1 MLFFATQNGD
11 SMFKKSREI
20 KHFLFSQYLADGL
33 RITLEIILPAII
45 CARFGRLDLGITI
58 SLGALCVS
66 ISDAPGPVKHKRNGM
81 LYCNIFIF
89 VMALLTGFFNNNI
102 LLLGLLIIFS
112 AFFFTM
118 FSVYGNR
125 AASIGTAALLVMIL
139 RMTNVAETTNTFI
152 DSILILAG
160 GTWYMILALL
170 FYRLTPYRPA
180 QRSLGECIHETAK
193 YLRIKAELY
202 DINKNP
208 DDQYKK
214 LVAQQIVVNDQQEQ
228 VRELLFK
235 NRELLKESIHSGRL
249 LVLTFVDLIDLYEYI
264 IATWYDYNSMR
275 EKSASPKILAEIS
288 ASIKKIADE
297 LDNIGFAIQSNSGYK
312 KKYDIIPTLT
322 ELKSKIDEEILKNK
336 NALVFKKVLVNLR
349 HIGLRVEGL
358 SNYFGGDFSNRE
370 LKSNNY
376 YSKFVS
382 HQKIDGT
389 IFKNSLTLKSS
400 VFRHSLR
407 MMITCAAGYTIARLL
422 PHGQHSYWL
431 LLTIIVI
438 LKPGFSLTKQRNFER
453 FTGTIAGGLLGLLL
467 LAFVH
472 DRTVLFIVIIF
483 FMIGTYTFQ
492 RLNYIVMVIFMTP
505 YILTLFNLL
514 GMPFVSVAEERLL
527 DTAIGSAL
535 SFMAS
540 YFLFPH
546 WESNQLKNYMMSVL
560 EANISYLKKLTE
572 IITGKQNSALEYKL
586 VRKDVFLSTA
596 NLSAAFNRMLS
607 EPKNKQRNSREIYQF
622 VVLNNVLS
630 SNIAGLIPIVIQNEN
645 FPQQKESLQSIKR
658 SIHNLETSLLQMQ
671 QTDISALPQSN
682 ADETFPKLK
691 QLEGQVPGQLDFIYN
706 LSSKINKTTT
716 LILK

>member
-1 MLFFATQNGD
+1 
-11 SMFKKSREI
+11 MFKKSREI
-20 KHFLFSQYLADGL
+20 KHFLFSQYLADGV
-33 RITLEIILPAII
+33 RITLEIILPAVI
-45 CARFGRLDLGITI
+45 CSQFGRLDLGITI

-89 VMALLTGFFNNNI
+89 LMALLTGFFNNSI

-112 AFFFTM
+112 SFFFTM

-139 RMTNVAETTNTFI
+139 RMTHTADIVNTFT
-152 DSILILAG
+152 DSVLILAG
-160 GTWYMILALL
+160 GTWYMFLALL

-193 YLRIKAELY
+193 YLRIKADLY
-202 DINKNP
+202 DIQKDP

-214 LVAQQIVVNDQQEQ
+214 LVAQQVVVNDQQEQ
-228 VRELLFK
+228 VRELLYK
-235 NRELLKESIHSGRL
+235 NRELLKESIYSGRL

-264 IATWYDYNSMR
+264 IATWYDYNAMR
-275 EKSASPKILAEIS
+275 GKSSSPEILAEIS
-288 ASIKKIADE
+288 IIIKKIANE
-297 LDNIGFAIQSNSGYK
+297 LDNIGFAIQSNSTYK
-312 KKYDIIPTLT
+312 KKYDIIPGLT
-322 ELKSKIDEEILKNK
+322 KLKLKIDEEIQKNK
-336 NALVFKKVLVNLR
+336 SALIFKKVLVNLR
-349 HIGLRVEGL
+349 NVGLRVEGL
-358 SNYFGGDFSNRE
+358 SNYFGGNFSNRE
-370 LKSNNY
+370 LRSNNY

-389 IFKNSLTLKSS
+389 IFKNNLTLKSS

-407 MMITCAAGYTIARLL
+407 MMITCAVGYTIAKLL

-453 FTGTIAGGLLGLLL
+453 FTGTFAGGLIGLLL
-467 LAFVH
+467 LVFVH
-472 DRTVLFIVIIF
+472 DRTILFVVIIF

-492 RLNYIVMVIFMTP
+492 RVNYIVMVIFMTP

-514 GMPFVSVAEERLL
+514 GLPFVSVAEERLL
-527 DTAIGSAL
+527 DTAIGSFL

-546 WESNQLKNYMMSVL
+546 WESNQLTNYMMSVL
-560 EANISYLKKLTE
+560 EANISYLKKLTD
-572 IITGKQNSALEYKL
+572 IIIGKQNSLLDYKL
-586 VRKDVFLSTA
+586 VRKNVFLSTA
-596 NLSAAFNRMLS
+596 NLSASFNRMLS

-630 SNIAGLIPIVIQNEN
+630 SNIAGLIPIIPNTEN
-645 FPQQKESLQSIKR
+645 LPLQKESLQAIKR
-658 SIHNLETSLLQMQ
+658 SIDNLENSLLQMR
-671 QTDISALPQSN
+671 QTDISTSASTRI
-682 ADETFPKLK
+682 DETLPTPK
-691 QLEGQVPGQLDFIYN
+691 QVNNHIFRQLDFIYG
-706 LSSKINKTTT
+706 LSAKINKTTS
-716 LILK
+716 LILT